1 MGLPQV
7 WVPDQGLQV
16 ISLPG
21 LSLVASPTSVSLTR
35 NEASTSFGGLTKE
48 LLV

>member
-16 ISLPG
+16 ISLPDF
-21 LSLVASPTSVSLTR
+21 SLVASPTSVSLTEELR
-35 NEASTSFGGLTKE
+35 NEASTHFWGI
-48 LLV
+48 